1 MRAVPE
7 KDPAPARTG
16 DTAPAR
22 TEVSRT
28 QAPAPERPPADRPPV
43 GRPAPADARRLQRLQ
58 TAAGNRAVSRLVA
71 QRYT

>member
-7 KDPAPARTG
+7 KDPAPSRT
-16 DTAPAR
+16 DVSR

-28 QAPAPERPPADRPPV
+28 QAPAPERLPADRPP
-43 GRPAPADARRLQRLQ
+43 GNRPAPADARRLQRLQ